1 MAVNCSTQRLLLG
14 RRLKWPLCCQSA
26 YLVVEEVNGVLVEPE
41 GEGFEEGNVVGHD
54 LLIGEV
60 ELVND
65 DRVDVIVGEEVI
77 WNKFNLKF
85 MKVQNYCQLGP
96 IL

>member
-1 MAVNCSTQRLLLG
+1 M
-14 RRLKWPLCCQSA
+14 
-26 YLVVEEVNGVLVEPE
+26 LVEPE

-85 MKVQNYCQLGP
+85 MKVQNYCHLGP